1 MPADDVHKYYNHF
14 LGSSKGNTATPLIY
28 SRKGQKGA
36 GLGSFLASIFRKV
49 FPFIK
54 SGAKAMGEEF
64 LKSGVGVVSDNFR
77 GKKLRDSLRD
87 RVREAGTNLSER
99 AASKVESMLGG
110 GIKRRRS
117 RPRKQSTRRRGKK
130 RTSGKVSKKGS
141 KKKVTRSKAKTL
153 KKKISKKRS
162 KKKKCDIF
170 C

>member
-1 MPADDVHKYYNHF
+1 MPADDVHKYYNYF

-28 SRKGQKGA
+28 SRHGQKGA

-87 RVREAGTNLSER
+87 RVREAGTNLSDR
-99 AASKVESMLGG
+99 AANKVESMLGG
-110 GIKRRRS
+110 GIKRRRPS
-117 RPRKQSTRRRGKK
+117 PRKQSTSRRGKK
-130 RTSGKVSKKGS
+130 RTSGRVGEKRSEKRRPASKAKAL
-141 KKKVTRSKAKTL
+141 KKKV
-153 KKKISKKRS
+153 SKKRS